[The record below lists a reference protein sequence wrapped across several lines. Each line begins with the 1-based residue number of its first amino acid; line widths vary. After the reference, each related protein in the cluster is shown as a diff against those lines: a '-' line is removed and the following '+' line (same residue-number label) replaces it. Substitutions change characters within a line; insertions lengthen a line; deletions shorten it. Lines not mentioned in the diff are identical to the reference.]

1 MLKVRMPVLALIVLI
16 TFFVGV
22 AAVLAQPQPMTED
35 IYTPLSQGYDL
46 MSKGNYKLAKVEFE
60 KVIKADPYNPYANNN
75 LAAIAEREGQPQV
88 ALSYLKT
95 AMEKVDKYPYK
106 VTSQV
111 CFPGGL
117 CTAVKP
123 VKEYTT
129 TTGPSI
135 AAVIGD
141 NIAKL
146 SKKEKK

>member
-1 MLKVRMPVLALIVLI
+1 MLKVRIPVLALIALI

-35 IYTPLSQGYDL
+35 IYTPLSRGYDL
-46 MSKGNYKLAKVEFE
+46 MSKGTYDLAKVEFE

-95 AMEKVDKYPYK
+95 AMEKVDKYPYR

-146 SKKEKK
+146 SKKTTK